1 MTVKA
6 EDFSTLESKK
16 RYFNRKFRNKDC
28 IYTAEIVEKDRDG
41 IEFFKNILKYPIGL
55 GFVGKAIEMKRPLV
69 YYRPDELEPTVINQ
83 SSISPEEY
91 TPEVDNVVGQSNL
104 KNALYGSLFDNQESL
119 QGALQLLNKSN
130 GDGVFSEE
138 EIEEFNSL

>member
-1 MTVKA
+1 
-6 EDFSTLESKK
+6 
-16 RYFNRKFRNKDC
+16 
-28 IYTAEIVEKDRDG
+28 
-41 IEFFKNILKYPIGL
+41 
-55 GFVGKAIEMKRPLV
+55 MKRPLV